1 MRNRFPEREET
12 WTPEEARRVL
22 DEAEQS
28 GESLAAFAR
37 RHDLGPARLYWWRKR
52 LAANSRTAAM
62 ATPTLALVPAMV
74 VRGPAV
80 AVVIRLRGDVTIE
93 IADAAPSAVVAIVAE
108 LARSL
113 P

>member
-1 MRNRFPEREET
+1 MRKRFPDREDS
-12 WTPEEARRVL
+12 WTPEEAGRVL

-37 RHDLGPARLYWWRKR
+37 RHGLGPARLYWWRKR
-52 LAANSRTAAM
+52 LAANRSTTM
-62 ATPTLALVPAMV
+62 ATPTLSLVPAMIMP
-74 VRGPAV
+74 GPAV

-93 IADAAPSAVVAIVAE
+93 IADAAPSAVAALGAE

>member
-1 MRNRFPEREET
+1 
-12 WTPEEARRVL
+12 
-22 DEAEQS
+22 
-28 GESLAAFAR
+28 
-37 RHDLGPARLYWWRKR
+37 
-52 LAANSRTAAM
+52 M

-80 AVVIRLRGDVTIE
+80 AVVIRLRGDATIE
-93 IADAAPSAVVAIVAE
+93 IADAAPSAVVATVVE

>member
-52 LAANSRTAAM
+52 LAASSTTT
-62 ATPTLALVPAMV
+62 ATPMLTLVPAMV

-93 IADAAPSAVVAIVAE
+93 IADAAPSAVVAIVVE

>member
-1 MRNRFPEREET
+1 MRTHFPDREDI
-12 WTPEEARRVL
+12 WTPDEAGRIL

-37 RHDLGPARLYWWRKR
+37 SHGVTPARLYWWRSR
-52 LAANSRTAAM
+52 LAGSRAARS
-62 ATPTLALVPAMV
+62 PLALVPAIV
-74 VRGPAV
+74 VRAA

-93 IADAAPSAVVAIVAE
+93 IADAAPATIAAIAAE

>member
-1 MRNRFPEREET
+1 MRTPFPDREDI
-12 WTPEEARRVL
+12 WTPDEAGRIL

-37 RHDLGPARLYWWRKR
+37 SHGVTPARLYWWRSR
-52 LAANSRTAAM
+52 LAGSRASAARSS
-62 ATPTLALVPAMV
+62 LALVPAMV
-74 VRGPAV
+74 VPAAV
-80 AVVIRLRGDVTIE
+80 TAVVIRLRGDVTIE
-93 IADAAPSAVVAIVAE
+93 ITHATPEVVAAIAAE